1 MRPDSLEQLNK
12 YAPKG
17 SVLSRKL
24 QRWPDGIP
32 LASVSALRAD
42 YADHMHLLDAQVGRI
57 VRSMEVNGFLDNTAI
72 TICSDHGELWGT
84 GVFF

>member
-1 MRPDSLEQLNK
+1 M
-12 YAPKG
+12 
-17 SVLSRKL
+17 SRKL

-57 VRSMEVNGFLDNTAI
+57 MQFEVNGFLDNTAI
-72 TICSDHGELWGT
+72 TICSDHGELG
-84 GVFF
+84 GLGSSLKGCFGGCN